1 MILPTV
7 TPVPIPLPAKVKSA
21 VPHALL
27 VIATIN
33 GDPAPDGTLVS
44 AWMKA
49 YREPLAQGV
58 LEDGQLLLM
67 LPQYGGV
74 SLAGETIYFKIGNLD
89 AGETAIRN
97 PGSAEMLDITAFD

>member
-27 VIATIN
+27 VIPTIN

-44 AWMKA
+44 VWMKA
-49 YREPLAQGV
+49 YLEPLAQGL

-74 SLAGETIYFKIGNLD
+74 SMAGETIYFEIGN
-89 AGETAIRN
+89 
-97 PGSAEMLDITAFD
+97 